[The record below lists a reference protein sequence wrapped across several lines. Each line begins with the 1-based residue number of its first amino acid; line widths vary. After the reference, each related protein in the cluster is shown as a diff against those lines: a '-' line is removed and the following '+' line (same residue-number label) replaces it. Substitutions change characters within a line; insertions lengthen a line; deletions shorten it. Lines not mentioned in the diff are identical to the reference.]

1 MYLRYIQDCEHNRGE
16 NMTKNIADVKI
27 RQVVKTTEEW
37 SQVDQIIDKGILCVE
52 VRPNGDTMIKI
63 GDGVKTYS
71 QLDYIK
77 SDISHYSVPPA
88 TETALGGVIVG
99 EGLSVVTDESASK
112 GKISVNEM
120 TAPIAP
126 DPEDPSDPGVDGKAG
141 IVPAPTVADIDKFL
155 KSDGTWDGSVLTSN
169 DYITLNC
176 TL

>member
-1 MYLRYIQDCEHNRGE
+1 MI
-16 NMTKNIADVKI
+16 KNIADVKI

-37 SQVDQIIDKGILCVE
+37 NQIDQIIDKGILCVE
-52 VRPNGDTMIKI
+52 VRPDGDTMIKI
-63 GDGVKTYS
+63 GDGTKPYS

-88 TETALGGVIVG
+88 TDSALGGIIVG
-99 EGLSVVTDESASK
+99 EGLSIVTDESALK
-112 GKISVNEM
+112 GTVSVNKM
-120 TAPIAP
+120 IGPIAP
-126 DPEDPSDPGVDGKAG
+126 DPADPTDPGVDGEAG

-155 KSDGTWDGSVLTSN
+155 KSDGTWDGSVLTSD

>member
-1 MYLRYIQDCEHNRGE
+1 MYLRYTQDCEHNRGE
-16 NMTKNIADVKI
+16 NMIKNIADVKI

-126 DPEDPSDPGVDGKAG
+126 DPSDPSDPGVDGKAG

-155 KSDGTWDGSVLTSN
+155 KSDGTWDGTVVTSN